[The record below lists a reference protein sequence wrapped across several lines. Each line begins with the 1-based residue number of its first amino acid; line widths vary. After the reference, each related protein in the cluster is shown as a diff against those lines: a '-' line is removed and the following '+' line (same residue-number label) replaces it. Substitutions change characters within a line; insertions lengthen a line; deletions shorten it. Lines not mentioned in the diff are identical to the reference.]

1 MVAGLIVV
9 PVVSFITP
17 KLSGD
22 KVNEIFE
29 CYEEKVTVEQ
39 KLVLT
44 DEEEKCEK

>member
-9 PVVSFITP
+9 PVVSLITP

-29 CYEEKVTVEQ
+29 CYKEKVTVEQ